1 MTNRI
6 RPLARPRLVV
16 VFAAAIL
23 VAGLAGT
30 AGATNAP
37 GFKTSKPPM
46 LQAVAPR
53 GWVDPIMSVGD
64 DIGSYQFEAIPDG
77 ISIRRAPG
85 HDKAEVY
92 VNHETSTVPFPYVA
106 PNPNALPN
114 PLFPTASNSQND
126 FDNAQLSKLILDT
139 NDAGVLEASLAITSA
154 EGFQR
159 FCSNF
164 LATKAHGFSRELL
177 FTNEEAVDWVKRS
190 GPTFWPA
197 TEGAAD
203 ARQSGVVVAF
213 DPKTGER
220 RPIWGMG
227 RHNHENSVA
236 VPGYN
241 KPVVLSGDDTFVNSP
256 SQSQLFSY
264 IANNAN
270 AVWND
275 TGDLWAFVSDDPLK
289 QRYEDFTVNDATSVA
304 GHFVEVPKLIATGR
318 NPNGTDVMST
328 DAEAALNMPGAFAV
342 PTDGTFSR
350 PPGVTSGPSVDGP
363 QWVLERW
370 SQLNGVFRFVRLED
384 IAYDKRNGMSNVVY
398 VVDSGRGTTGAAS
411 PVNTIPVKSTN
422 GRIWK
427 MVLDK
432 TDPTKVLSLSILIE
446 GDDNPVKTIGEIH
459 QPDNIEST
467 RRGLYLTED
476 PGSSQQFSFTDPLQ
490 VNDPN
495 RTPARIW
502 QYKLSGG
509 ATNVVAVVD
518 QSLDEA
524 AADVDTSARG
534 NLGAWEA
541 SGVVDVSDYFGP
553 GTFLVTVQ
561 AHTLFVEIGSGPDLD
576 PGALGPDWLNKREG
590 GQLVLLR
597 IPGA

>member
-1 MTNRI
+1 MAKRI
-6 RPLARPRLVV
+6 RPLGRPRLVV
-16 VFAAAIL
+16 VVATTLL
-23 VAGLAGT
+23 VAGLAGS

-53 GWVDPIMSVGD
+53 AWVDPIMSVGD

-77 ISIRRAPG
+77 ISIRKAQG
-85 HDKAEVY
+85 YGKAEVY
-92 VNHETSTVPFPYVA
+92 VNHETSTVPFPYTTT
-106 PNPNALPN
+106 NPT
-114 PLFPTASNSQND
+114 TANSQND

-139 NDAGVLEASLAITSA
+139 DDAGVLQASMAITSA

-164 LATKAHGFSRELL
+164 LATKANGFSRDLL

-203 ARQSGVVVAF
+203 ARQSGVVVAL

-227 RHNHENSVA
+227 RLNHENSLA
-236 VPGYN
+236 VPGYK
-241 KPVVLSGDDTFVNSP
+241 KPVVLTGDDTFVNNP
-256 SQSQLFSY
+256 SQSQMFSY
-264 IANNAN
+264 IATDAN

-275 TGDLWAFVSDDPLK
+275 TGDLWAFVSDDSTRQK
-289 QRYEDFTVNDATSVA
+289 YEDFTLNDATSVA
-304 GHFVEVPKLIATGR
+304 GHFIPVPKLIATGR
-318 NPNGTDVMST
+318 NPNGTDVMSA
-328 DAEAALNMPGAFAV
+328 DAEAALGLPAGTFAV
-342 PTDGTFSR
+342 PTDGSFSR
-350 PPGVTSGPSVDGP
+350 PPGSPPTGGNIASVDGP
-363 QWVLERW
+363 QWVLEKW
-370 SQLNGVFRFVRLED
+370 SQMNGVFRFVRLED
-384 IAYDKRNGMSNVVY
+384 MAYDKRQGMSNVVY
-398 VVDSGRGTTGAAS
+398 VVDSGRGTTGTVA
-411 PVNTIPVKSTN
+411 NGKSTN

-432 TDPTKVLSLSILIE
+432 NDPTKVLSLSILIE
-446 GDDNPVKTIGEIH
+446 GDDSPVKTIGEIH

-467 RRGLYLTED
+467 KRGLYITED
-476 PGSSQQFSFTDPLQ
+476 PGSSQQFSFTDPAQ

-509 ATNVVAVVD
+509 ATSVVAVVD
-518 QSLDEA
+518 QSQDEA
-524 AADVDTSARG
+524 AGDVDTTLRG
-534 NLGAWEA
+534 SYGAWEA
-541 SGVVDVSDYFGP
+541 SGIVDVSDFFGP

-561 AHTLFVEIGSGPDLD
+561 AHTLFVEIADGPDID
-576 PGALGPDWLNKREG
+576 PGVVGADWLNKREG
-590 GQLVLLR
+590 GQLLLLR